1 MKKYISLFL
10 LLGTMVQSSLGMTRD
25 EKAAAFDN
33 YLAGNQA
40 AFQEAIQR
48 AQNFKLVQDMNQT
61 IDTNTL
67 LATAMD
73 SGNVN
78 NLERLFIENPNINV
92 DTPNYN
98 GDGSLSMLASAVS
111 NKRIKDPLPIA
122 AFFVKHGANV
132 NLKNSDE
139 NTPLGLAVVSGHI
152 PYIRFL
158 LDNEANPLIPNQYGK
173 TPLFFAEWVVAR
185 NATPENIAILEIVNK
200 AAEKYR

>member
-10 LLGTMVQSSLGMTRD
+10 LAGTIVQSSFGMTRD

-48 AQNFKLVQDMNQT
+48 AQEFKWQQDLKQKV
-61 IDTNTL
+61 DTNTL
-67 LATAMD
+67 IAKAIY
-73 SGNVN
+73 SENVN

-92 DTPNYN
+92 DTPNHD
-98 GDGSLSMLASAVS
+98 GDGSLGMLSSAVR
-111 NKRIKDPLPIA
+111 KKLIKDPLSIA
-122 AFFVKHGANV
+122 ALLVKHGANV
-132 NLKNSDE
+132 NLRNSE
-139 NTPLGLAVVSGHI
+139 QNPPLVLAVFSGHI

-158 LDNEANPLIPNQYGK
+158 LDNGANPLITNIYGQ
-173 TPLFFAEWVVAR
+173 TPLSYAQSVAL
-185 NATPENIAILEIVNK
+185 NATPENIAILEMVNK